1 MADTPT
7 LKTIAIDADLHYR
20 IDMYATENKLTIRE
34 VVDTALKLFLPTP
47 RLNSRVKKLKV

>member
-1 MADTPT
+1 MAAAPT
-7 LKTIAIDADLHYR
+7 LKTIAIDSELHYR

-47 RLNSRVKKLKV
+47 AKAKRK